1 MSNILNENPIKQNKN
16 RKKLETFPQVTKS
29 KKTKILLHVK
39 TKPKDR

>member
-1 MSNILNENPIKQNKN
+1 MSNILNENPIKQN